1 MTIDEVVG
9 IAKITMPK
17 AMIKENYSKPAM
29 IKVGNGVIRRIIREL
44 YGIAEYMYLGG
55 LLHTESG
62 SLTAIG
68 EKYSFDL
75 TALTYKCWPLSIV
88 AWVDSEAITESEC
101 QDSVPVVI
109 SDRRIIPAVSS
120 YQMTDHQIKAFGEIE
135 GNNFI
140 VHSEDYGYICVKYIE
155 MPTDYADG
163 GDDIALDDNLI
174 EDLVVPLLQSKMVAG
189 DTDKVEAAWFHTEYK
204 NNLANLRK
212 DAHMKVQAVE
222 TSPPDVYDGIDNYG
236 GYY

>member
-9 IAKITMPK
+9 VAKITMPK

-29 IKVGNGVIRRIIREL
+29 IKVGNGVIRRIVREL
-44 YGIAEYMYLGG
+44 YSIAEYMYLGS
-55 LLHTESG
+55 LLHTEAG
-62 SLTAIG
+62 AMTAIG
-68 EKYSFDL
+68 DKYSFDL
-75 TALTYKCWPLSIV
+75 TTLVNNFWPLSIA
-88 AWVDSEAITESEC
+88 AWVDSEAITPAEC
-101 QDSVPVVI
+101 QDSVPVKI
-109 SDRRIIPAVSS
+109 SDRRIIPAFST
-120 YQMTDHQIKAFGEIE
+120 YRMTDHQIKAFGEIE
-135 GNNFI
+135 GSNFI
-140 VHSEDYGYICVKYIE
+140 VHSKSYSHICVKYIE

-163 GDDIALDDNLI
+163 GDDIALDDNFI

-204 NNLANLRK
+204 NNLANLRE